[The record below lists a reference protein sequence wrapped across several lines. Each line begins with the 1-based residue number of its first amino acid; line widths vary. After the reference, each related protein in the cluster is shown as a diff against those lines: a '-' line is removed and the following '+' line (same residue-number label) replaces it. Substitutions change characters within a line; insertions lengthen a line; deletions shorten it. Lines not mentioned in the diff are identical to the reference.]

1 MIRKCTHC
9 KSPSHT
15 RRNCVPYQLMKMDA
29 VTALTDILH
38 SGPASG
44 PTQLASGPASLGSGP
59 ASLAS
64 GPASLASGPTQLA
77 RIASPWDYDLRTLG
91 MRTLPDI
98 TYKPYGTD
106 PNEFLHHMRLFCY
119 VQSPFDGFFYRRPS
133 HTWRGIK
140 SASKK
145 IEGRRP

>member
-15 RRNCVPYQLMKMDA
+15 RRNCVPYQLIKMEA
-29 VTALTDILH
+29 VTALTDILYSGPVPLD
-38 SGPASG
+38 SGPA
-44 PTQLASGPASLGSGP
+44 PLASRPAP
-59 ASLAS
+59 
-64 GPASLASGPTQLA
+64 LA

-91 MRTLPDI
+91 TRKLPDI
-98 TYKPYGTD
+98 TYKPPGTN

-145 IEGRRP
+145 LTAAPPRVSVHT